1 MWSTRLLWTGVISAF
16 AVAALMLA
24 GIFVVLLVVSLAA
37 TGGERPGLAIIVVL
51 ASPGIVVY
59 PACWYAVIFRRRDYS
74 RHQTLKLI
82 GATYGVVSMI
92 IASSMLVGVLDTM
105 IFNALSKITPS
116 DIVVLPLMI
125 VAVGTVILGIPYAI
139 VATPMALL
147 HRWLLSKCVT
157 GLANPSD
164 QWPSLSPPG

>member
-24 GIFVVLLVVSLAA
+24 GMFVVLLAA
-37 TGGERPGLAIIVVL
+37 SGGEHPGLAMIVVF
-51 ASPGIVVY
+51 ASPGMIVY

-82 GATYGVVSMI
+82 GAAYGVVSMI
-92 IASSMLVGVLDTM
+92 IASSMLVDGLVSM
-105 IFNALSKITPS
+105 ISDPTSKITPLL
-116 DIVVLPLMI
+116 ILILPLEI

-147 HRWLLSKCVT
+147 HRWLLSKCFT
-157 GLANPSD
+157 STNFANPSD